1 MKSPLCERPIFHHL
15 ERRVETHIFLCV
27 LAYHLLVCI
36 ERAFL
41 EQGIHTSWETLRR
54 QLSTHQVVTVRLP
67 TTDGTGLGLVE
78 SSRANSRNW
87 KSSVGDYVLRVSLLS
102 HPRTSSNGGC
112 SHGVLER
119 LRREF
124 SKELVLY
131 ARQILI

>member
-1 MKSPLCERPIFHHL
+1 LGFGKRMSKKGIEYYEQKLRFQRITQL
-15 ERRVETHIFLCV
+15 EKKRGHSIPN
-27 LAYHLLVCI
+27 
-36 ERAFL
+36 
-41 EQGIHTSWETLRR
+41 SLRR

-112 SHGVLER
+112 SHGVLEW